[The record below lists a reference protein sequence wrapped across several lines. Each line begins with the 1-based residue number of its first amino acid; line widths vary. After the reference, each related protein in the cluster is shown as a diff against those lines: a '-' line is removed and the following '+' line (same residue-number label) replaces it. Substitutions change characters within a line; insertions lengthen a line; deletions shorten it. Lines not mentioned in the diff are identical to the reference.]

1 MRKQLLTLFFLFL
14 GFAITAQEKT
24 VAGKV
29 TDESGNPLPG
39 VNIMEKGTNHGTS
52 TNFEGLYSLDNLKNG
67 SILEFSYIGFA
78 TQLRNVSGTQQ
89 QITINVTLSEDTQQ
103 LDDVVVIGYGTQRK
117 SDVTGAVASVDY
129 NELNTQ
135 PINTVNDAIK
145 GRIAGVQVFSNSGAP
160 GGSISVR
167 VRGVGT
173 VNNADPLYVVDG
185 VPVSDIDFL
194 NPNDIASIEVLK
206 DASSSAIYGSRG
218 ANGVV
223 LISTKSGKL
232 NMPSKIS
239 FDGYSGVKQ
248 MINNWE
254 ITNGSQWYG
263 IQETLNTTRTNPI
276 NLALAD
282 DVSTNWLNK
291 ISRVAVV
298 QDYNVA
304 LSGGTEKITYVL
316 GGGYYDEE
324 GTILGSDY
332 NRITARMKSD
342 YQAKDYLK
350 IGASMNVQSARS
362 HNSVTEASYTTGTIN
377 TAIKVEPTFPVWINE
392 EEGIYDYSKFTDYP
406 NPVAQIAYNNDRT
419 ERLRM
424 LANLYVEIDIIKNL
438 KFRSSYGWNR
448 TDTDNYNFTPIYEVN
463 ANQRNLVNNVYRY
476 NGKSVYQ
483 TWENTFTYSK
493 QFGKH
498 DITALYGF
506 TKEKSRFEW
515 VSGSKN
521 NIPNEDSALWY
532 LNAATDGDLAS
543 GSASEFTLMSYLGRI
558 NYAYDNKYLLTASFR
573 ADGSSRFAKGNRWGY
588 FPSIAL
594 GWKISQEEF
603 LNNVDWLSSLKLRA
617 GWGQIGN
624 QNIAV
629 YPYQTTMNG
638 NAQYRYLFGIDEE
651 IWQGY
656 VVTAMRDRNIKWE
669 TVESINVGF
678 DASMLNN
685 RLDVTFDWFNKDTK
699 DMLLSVPIPYY
710 YGYES
715 GPTVNVGSANNKGM
729 ELSVNWRDEINTDL
743 SYNIGF
749 NISTY
754 KNKMTSIGTGNPI
767 TGGTYQGG
775 NSATRTEVG
784 ESIGYFY
791 GYKTAGLFQTKEEID
806 NWAVQRGTDNS
817 GLEPGDLKFV
827 DVNGDGVVNGDDRT
841 KIGSP
846 DPDFLYGLN
855 LGVNYKHWELN
866 MFVQG
871 SQGNE
876 IFNAMKVHLYAFDET
891 NKHKDMLNSWT
902 TTNTNTNMPRL
913 DGNDINNTN
922 RTSDRFVEDGSYAR
936 LKNLTLAYNLPT
948 TWLKEIGIN
957 GAKVYFSAQNLLT
970 LSKYSG
976 ADPEI
981 GQVTSSNYLSRG
993 VDLGVYP
1000 QAKTYVAG
1008 VKMNF

>member
-1 MRKQLLTLFFLFL
+1 
-14 GFAITAQEKT
+14 
-24 VAGKV
+24 
-29 TDESGNPLPG
+29 
-39 VNIMEKGTNHGTS
+39 
-52 TNFEGLYSLDNLKNG
+52 
-67 SILEFSYIGFA
+67 
-78 TQLRNVSGTQQ
+78 
-89 QITINVTLSEDTQQ
+89 
-103 LDDVVVIGYGTQRK
+103 
-117 SDVTGAVASVDY
+117 
-129 NELNTQ
+129 
-135 PINTVNDAIK
+135 
-145 GRIAGVQVFSNSGAP
+145 
-160 GGSISVR
+160 
-167 VRGVGT
+167 
-173 VNNADPLYVVDG
+173 
-185 VPVSDIDFL
+185 
-194 NPNDIASIEVLK
+194 
-206 DASSSAIYGSRG
+206 
-218 ANGVV
+218 
-223 LISTKSGKL
+223 
-232 NMPSKIS
+232 
-239 FDGYSGVKQ
+239 
-248 MINNWE
+248 
-254 ITNGSQWYG
+254 
-263 IQETLNTTRTNPI
+263 
-276 NLALAD
+276 
-282 DVSTNWLNK
+282 
-291 ISRVAVV
+291 
-298 QDYNVA
+298 
-304 LSGGTEKITYVL
+304 
-316 GGGYYDEE
+316 
-324 GTILGSDY
+324 
-332 NRITARMKSD
+332 
-342 YQAKDYLK
+342 
-350 IGASMNVQSARS
+350 
-362 HNSVTEASYTTGTIN
+362 
-377 TAIKVEPTFPVWINE
+377 
-392 EEGIYDYSKFTDYP
+392 
-406 NPVAQIAYNNDRT
+406 
-419 ERLRM
+419 
-424 LANLYVEIDIIKNL
+424 
-438 KFRSSYGWNR
+438 
-448 TDTDNYNFTPIYEVN
+448 
-463 ANQRNLVNNVYRY
+463 
-476 NGKSVYQ
+476 
-483 TWENTFTYSK
+483 
-493 QFGKH
+493 
-498 DITALYGF
+498 
-506 TKEKSRFEW
+506 
-515 VSGSKN
+515 
-521 NIPNEDSALWY
+521 
-532 LNAATDGDLAS
+532 
-543 GSASEFTLMSYLGRI
+543 
-558 NYAYDNKYLLTASFR
+558 
-573 ADGSSRFAKGNRWGY
+573 
-588 FPSIAL
+588 
-594 GWKISQEEF
+594 
-603 LNNVDWLSSLKLRA
+603 
-617 GWGQIGN
+617 
-624 QNIAV
+624 
-629 YPYQTTMNG
+629 
-638 NAQYRYLFGIDEE
+638 
-651 IWQGY
+651 
-656 VVTAMRDRNIKWE
+656 
-669 TVESINVGF
+669 
-678 DASMLNN
+678 MLNN

>member
-1 MRKQLLTLFFLFL
+1 
-14 GFAITAQEKT
+14 
-24 VAGKV
+24 
-29 TDESGNPLPG
+29 
-39 VNIMEKGTNHGTS
+39 
-52 TNFEGLYSLDNLKNG
+52 
-67 SILEFSYIGFA
+67 
-78 TQLRNVSGTQQ
+78 
-89 QITINVTLSEDTQQ
+89 
-103 LDDVVVIGYGTQRK
+103 
-117 SDVTGAVASVDY
+117 
-129 NELNTQ
+129 
-135 PINTVNDAIK
+135 
-145 GRIAGVQVFSNSGAP
+145 
-160 GGSISVR
+160 
-167 VRGVGT
+167 
-173 VNNADPLYVVDG
+173 
-185 VPVSDIDFL
+185 
-194 NPNDIASIEVLK
+194 
-206 DASSSAIYGSRG
+206 
-218 ANGVV
+218 
-223 LISTKSGKL
+223 
-232 NMPSKIS
+232 
-239 FDGYSGVKQ
+239 
-248 MINNWE
+248 
-254 ITNGSQWYG
+254 
-263 IQETLNTTRTNPI
+263 
-276 NLALAD
+276 
-282 DVSTNWLNK
+282 
-291 ISRVAVV
+291 
-298 QDYNVA
+298 
-304 LSGGTEKITYVL
+304 
-316 GGGYYDEE
+316 
-324 GTILGSDY
+324 
-332 NRITARMKSD
+332 MKSD

>member
-52 TNFEGLYSLDNLKNG
+52 TNFEGLYSLGNLKNG
-67 SILEFSYIGFA
+67 SVLEFSYIGFA

>member
-1 MRKQLLTLFFLFL
+1 
-14 GFAITAQEKT
+14 
-24 VAGKV
+24 
-29 TDESGNPLPG
+29 
-39 VNIMEKGTNHGTS
+39 
-52 TNFEGLYSLDNLKNG
+52 
-67 SILEFSYIGFA
+67 
-78 TQLRNVSGTQQ
+78 
-89 QITINVTLSEDTQQ
+89 
-103 LDDVVVIGYGTQRK
+103 
-117 SDVTGAVASVDY
+117 
-129 NELNTQ
+129 
-135 PINTVNDAIK
+135 
-145 GRIAGVQVFSNSGAP
+145 
-160 GGSISVR
+160 
-167 VRGVGT
+167 
-173 VNNADPLYVVDG
+173 
-185 VPVSDIDFL
+185 
-194 NPNDIASIEVLK
+194 
-206 DASSSAIYGSRG
+206 
-218 ANGVV
+218 
-223 LISTKSGKL
+223 
-232 NMPSKIS
+232 
-239 FDGYSGVKQ
+239 
-248 MINNWE
+248 
-254 ITNGSQWYG
+254 
-263 IQETLNTTRTNPI
+263 
-276 NLALAD
+276 
-282 DVSTNWLNK
+282 
-291 ISRVAVV
+291 
-298 QDYNVA
+298 
-304 LSGGTEKITYVL
+304 
-316 GGGYYDEE
+316 
-324 GTILGSDY
+324 
-332 NRITARMKSD
+332 MKSD

-841 KIGSP
+841 KRGSP